1 MIKYLI
7 DTDVAVDHIRGSRYL
22 PSEIIKKGAAISIIS
37 IAELLYG
44 AYKSANPKKNLR
56 NLDELLGL
64 GVEVKNLNIEIVDV
78 YAQLKVDLERAGE
91 RIDEFD
97 LLIGACAKVNALNLV
112 TRNIKHFERIKGIK
126 IYGGKNK

>member
-1 MIKYLI
+1 MRYLI
-7 DTDVAVDHIRGSRYL
+7 DTDVAVDHIRGRRYL
-22 PSEIIKKGAAISIIS
+22 PSEIVKQGTAISIIS

-64 GVEVKNLNIEIVDV
+64 GIEVKNLNIEIVDV
-78 YAQLKVDLERAGE
+78 YAQLKAGLERAGE

-97 LLIGACAKVNALNLV
+97 LLIGACAKVNALILV
-112 TRNIKHFERIKGIK
+112 TRNIKHFRRIKGLK
-126 IYGGKNK
+126 LYRKLAN